1 MEFEAIN
8 IKDAEVVYCF
18 VCKKDPKTTPSKICN
33 ECLLREIW
41 TAEYAEPQEEH

>member
-1 MEFEAIN
+1 MDYETIN
-8 IKDAEVVYCF
+8 IKDAALVYCAF
-18 VCKKDPKTTPSKICN
+18 CKKDPKTEPTKMCN